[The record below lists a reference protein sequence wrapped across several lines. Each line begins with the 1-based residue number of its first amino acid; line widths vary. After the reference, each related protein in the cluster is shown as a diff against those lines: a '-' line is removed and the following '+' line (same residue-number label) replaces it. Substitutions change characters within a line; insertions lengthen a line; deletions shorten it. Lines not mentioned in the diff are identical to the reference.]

1 MNYRRFGRTGIDVS
15 EVVLGGGNVGGIL
28 IDADDA
34 TKRAAVRT
42 VLDAGVNWIDTAAQ
56 YGNGKSEQALSWLL
70 PECNPQPNVST
81 KIAVD
86 VQSGVP
92 LADQVEQRFAEG
104 LARLK
109 RDSVDLLQLH
119 NRIGTAVGGRTISV
133 EHVLGKDGVVEG
145 FERLKAR
152 GAIRHMG
159 ITAIGEAPAL
169 CKVIASGRIDSAQV
183 YYNLLNP
190 SAARTMPPSWTGHD
204 FSGVIAACRTN
215 GVAVMAIRIFAA
227 GVIATDVRHGR
238 ESILTANTTLA
249 EEERKAKA
257 VFDTIGDGCGTRA
270 QVALRF
276 VLSNPDVSC
285 AIIGAAELRHIDE
298 ALQGQSMGPL
308 PVDVMAKLDT
318 LYTRDFKGV

>member
-1 MNYRRFGRTGIDVS
+1 MKYRKFGRTGIDVS
-15 EVVLGGGNVGGIL
+15 EVILGGGNVGGIL
-28 IDADDA
+28 IDPDDA
-34 TKRAAVRT
+34 TKRAAVRR

-56 YGNGKSEQALSWLL
+56 YGNGKSEQALAWLL
-70 PECNPQPNVST
+70 PECAEQPHVST

-86 VQSGVP
+86 AQSDVP

-104 LARLK
+104 LARLR
-109 RDSVDLLQLH
+109 RDSVDVLQLH
-119 NRIGTAVGGRTISV
+119 NRIGSQVGGRMISV
-133 EHVLGKDGVVEG
+133 EHVLGRHGVVEG
-145 FERLKAR
+145 FERLRAR
-152 GAIRHMG
+152 GAIKHMG

-169 CKVIASGRIDSAQV
+169 CEVIGSGRIHSAQV

-190 SAARTMPPSWTGHD
+190 SAAKRMPPSWTGHD
-204 FSGVIAACRTN
+204 FGGVIDACRAN

-257 VFDTIGDGCGTRA
+257 VFDAIGSGHGTRA

-276 VLSNPDVSC
+276 VLSHPDVSC
-285 AIIGAAELRHIDE
+285 AIVGAAELRHLDE
-298 ALQGQSMGPL
+298 ALAAQAMGPL
-308 PVDVMAKLDT
+308 PVEVLAKLDG
-318 LYTRDFKGV
+318 LYRTDFGRV

>member
-1 MNYRRFGRTGIDVS
+1 MKFRKFGRTGIDVS
-15 EVVLGGGNVGGIL
+15 EVILGGGNVGGIL
-28 IDADDA
+28 IDPDDD
-34 TKRAAVRT
+34 TKRAAVRR

-56 YGNGKSEQALSWLL
+56 YGNGKSEQALGWLL
-70 PECNPQPNVST
+70 PECATQPHVST

-86 VQSGVP
+86 VESAVP

-109 RDSVDLLQLH
+109 RDSVDVLQLH
-119 NRIGTAVGGRTISV
+119 NRIGSHVGGRMIAV
-133 EHVLGKDGVVEG
+133 EHVLGRHGVVEG
-145 FERLKAR
+145 FERLRAR
-152 GAIRHMG
+152 RAIKHMG

-169 CKVIASGRIDSAQV
+169 CEVIGSGRIHSAQV

-190 SAARTMPPSWTGHD
+190 SAAKRMPPSWTGHD
-204 FSGVIAACRTN
+204 FSGVIDACHAN

-257 VFDTIGDGCGTRA
+257 VFEAIGSGHGTRA

-276 VLSNPDVSC
+276 VLSHPDVSC
-285 AIIGAAELRHIDE
+285 AIVGAAELRHLDD
-298 ALQGQSMGPL
+298 ALAAQAMGPL
-308 PVDVMAKLDT
+308 PGDVLAKLDG
-318 LYTRDFKGV
+318 LYRTDFGRV